1 MRVAENDWDDRAG
14 LRGHMQLN
22 RYTGRERERERER
35 LSYHAKDQSPG
46 TGGEGQDRGGRRRC
60 EKGQETAGEL

>member
-14 LRGHMQLN
+14 LRGYMQLN
-22 RYTGRERERERER
+22 KYTGRERERER
-35 LSYHAKDQSPG
+35 LSYHAKDLSPG
-46 TGGEGQDRGGRRRC
+46 TGGEGQDRGGRRRG